1 MTTRRTD
8 DEIRAALQPFLQE
21 ARAGLELQVEERPPQ
36 TDLQESVERAHRQ
49 DPDAVPDTIVEA
61 TRDPALLP
69 SAHEWTAAEESP
81 QLGVFVSDV
90 AEHIESWVE
99 ARRLVPIPALVLP
112 ASSSRLESGSGRRSV
127 LVAAAVFAVAAAAVL
142 LLVFVTDVTGLR
154 PDEARPRTEAVM
166 SSVPVGDSV
175 ESVKQGRSRAEQRS
189 PTPKPETVETVET
202 PVAVDPSADS
212 AQPVTDTRKPRAAA
226 PKPVS
231 LAELDRRAQALWG
244 KGEVREAQVL
254 LEEIVRRG
262 GKSKYAEL
270 AFGDLFTMAHSDRG
284 SRGQSRLWRRYLA
297 RFPKGKYADDARA
310 SLCRAA
316 SGSECWD
323 AYLRDWPR
331 GAHRSEA
338 KRRGSGD

>member
-8 DEIRAALQPFLQE
+8 EEIRAALEPFLQE
-21 ARAGLELQVEERPPQ
+21 AQAGLELRVEESPPQ
-36 TDLQESVERAHRQ
+36 MDLQESVERAHGQ
-49 DPDAVPDTIVEA
+49 DPDAVPESIVEA
-61 TRDPALLP
+61 TRDPDLLP
-69 SAHEWTAAEESP
+69 SAEEWSAAEESP

-99 ARRLVPIPALVLP
+99 ARRLVPLPPLVLP
-112 ASSSRLESGSGRRSV
+112 ASSSGADSGSGRRSV
-127 LVAAAVFAVAAAAVL
+127 LVAAGVFVAAAAAVL
-142 LLVFVTDVTGLR
+142 LLIFGTDLTGLSA
-154 PDEARPRTEAVM
+154 DEAAPPTEAVM
-166 SSVPVGDSV
+166 SSVPVGNSV
-175 ESVKQGRSRAEQRS
+175 EPVEQGRSRVEQRS
-189 PTPKPETVETVET
+189 PTLKPKAVET
-202 PVAVDPSADS
+202 PPTVDPNADS
-212 AQPVTDTRKPRAAA
+212 AQPVTDTRKPRTAA
-226 PKPVS
+226 PKSVP

-244 KGEVREAQVL
+244 KGEVREAQAL

-338 KRRGSGD
+338 KRRASGD